1 VSLVWH
7 KLGMVAVILVL
18 GRQRQ
23 EDKKL
28 KVILGYVANSG
39 QCKLHKV
46 LVLCRSRAD
55 GSLGSLSIGK
65 AGSCYSP

>member
-1 VSLVWH
+1 
-7 KLGMVAVILVL
+7 MVAVILVL

-39 QCKLHKV
+39 QCNLHKV
-46 LVLCRSRAD
+46 LVVLCRSRAD